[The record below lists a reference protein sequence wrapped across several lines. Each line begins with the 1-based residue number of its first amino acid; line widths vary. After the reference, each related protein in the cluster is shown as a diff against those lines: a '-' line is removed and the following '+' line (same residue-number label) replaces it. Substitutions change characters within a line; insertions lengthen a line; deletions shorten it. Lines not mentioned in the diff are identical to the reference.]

1 MSPAPN
7 ASQREAA
14 YQLDLRKRL
23 RIAEQALLARAPEND
38 IEPSLDQITAVMEL
52 LGDPQRA
59 FPVIHITG
67 TNGKTSTARLVES
80 LLRALGLRTGRFT
93 SPHLHDI
100 RERIALDGRPID
112 VEKFLAAYDNVL
124 PFLEIVD
131 AADAAAGRPRMNY
144 FQALVAIGYAAFA
157 DAPVDVAVV
166 EVGLGGTWDATNV
179 ADGQVAVVTPIA
191 IDHTRLLGSTEVQ
204 IALEKGGIIKAG
216 AIAIVGVQDPDV
228 IEVLTERGEEVGA
241 RLAHEGNDFGV
252 LTRDVAVGGQL
263 VSLRGLAGDYK
274 DLFLNLHGAHQ
285 AHNAAIALAAVEA
298 FLGGG
303 EQPLDIDV
311 VREAFAEVTSPGRLE
326 IVRRSPTI
334 LVDAAH
340 NPAGALTL
348 ATALAEE
355 FTFTTL
361 VGVLAILT
369 DKDAASML
377 ETLEPVLAEVVV
389 TRSTSPRSMNSTELG
404 ALAMEIFGDHRV
416 TVIDDLPAA
425 LDRAAELADES
436 GVGGGVIATGSVTL
450 AADVRL
456 LLGGQPG

>member
-112 VEKFLAAYDNVL
+112 VEKFLTAYDNVL

-311 VREAFAEVTSPGRLE
+311 VREAFPGATRDRPPVTDDPRRRGAQPGGCLDARHGPCRGIHLHHA
-326 IVRRSPTI
+326 RRC
-334 LVDAAH
+334 
-340 NPAGALTL
+340 
-348 ATALAEE
+348 
-355 FTFTTL
+355 
-361 VGVLAILT
+361 VGHPHRQGRGVHVG
-369 DKDAASML
+369 D
-377 ETLEPVLAEVVV
+377 PR
-389 TRSTSPRSMNSTELG
+389 TRSRG
-404 ALAMEIFGDHRV
+404 ARRHPEH
-416 TVIDDLPAA
+416 
-425 LDRAAELADES
+425 
-436 GVGGGVIATGSVTL
+436 L
-450 AADVRL
+450 AAVHELDGTRCAGDGDL
-456 LLGGQPG
+456 WRPPRHGH

>member
-112 VEKFLAAYDNVL
+112 VEKFLTAYDNVL

-263 VSLRGLAGDYK
+263 VSLRGWLATTRICSSTAAPIRRTTRRLRWRPLRRFLAVGSNPRHRRRTGGVCRGDVP
-274 DLFLNLHGAHQ
+274 GATSRSSAGHRRSCRRGAQ
-285 AHNAAIALAAVEA
+285 P
-298 FLGGG
+298 GGC
-303 EQPLDIDV
+303 L
-311 VREAFAEVTSPGRLE
+311 
-326 IVRRSPTI
+326 RRSPRP
-334 LVDAAH
+334 LPR
-340 NPAGALTL
+340 NSL
-348 ATALAEE
+348 
-355 FTFTTL
+355 TTL
-361 VGVLAILT
+361 VCVGHPHRQGRGVHV
-369 DKDAASML
+369 
-377 ETLEPVLAEVVV
+377 ETLEPVLAGRRHPEHLAAVHELDG
-389 TRSTSPRSMNSTELG
+389 TRCAG
-404 ALAMEIFGDHRV
+404 VEIFGDHRV
-416 TVIDDLPAA
+416 TVIDDCRRRSTGRPSWRTRAA
-425 LDRAAELADES
+425 LAAA
-436 GVGGGVIATGSVTL
+436 
-450 AADVRL
+450 
-456 LLGGQPG
+456 